1 VISVGRKEDN
11 IKKASKIMDDI
22 TKIRNIGTIAHI
34 DHGKTTLSDN
44 LIAGAGMMSEEL
56 AGKQLVLDYDEQEQ
70 ARGITIN
77 AAAASMVHEV
87 EGVEYLINLID
98 TPGHVD
104 FGGDVTRALRAL
116 DGAILVVDSV
126 EGVMPQ
132 TETVLR
138 QAMKEKVK
146 PVLFINKVDRL
157 INELKLDADQMQK
170 RFAKIIT
177 DVNRLIKMY
186 APQDKKDEWTVRV
199 EKGTVAFGSAFNK
212 WALSL
217 SSMQKNGITFKDVY
231 DYLKNGDQKTL
242 SKKSPLHQVVLDM
255 VVHHIPNPSEA
266 QKYRIPQI
274 WKGDL
279 ESDVGKSLLNA
290 DPNGPTVIMVTKIIV
305 DQHAGEVAVGR
316 VYSGTIK
323 KGDELY
329 ISDMGEKS
337 YRVQQLAMMVGPD
350 RIPIDE
356 IKAGNIAAIVGLK
369 DAIAGSTV
377 SSLKNIDPF
386 EPMKHYS
393 DPVVT
398 MAIEAKYTKDLP
410 KLIEVLRLI
419 AKADPSIQV
428 EINQETGEHLISGM
442 GELHLEVTIYRI
454 VNDYKVEIET
464 SEPLV
469 VYRETVD
476 HKGGPFEGKSPN
488 KHNKF
493 YIEVEPLQEEVVK
506 AILSGD
512 VPQGDRFKDKKSITK
527 KLEDL
532 GMDHDEARKFEVV
545 KGPNMLLDM
554 TWGIQYLNETM
565 ELVKQ
570 AFNEA
575 IDKGPLANEK
585 LFGVKVRLVDAKLH
599 EDSIHRGPAQVI
611 PAVRNA
617 IYGAICQAERIL
629 LEPIQHVYINVP
641 TEEVGN
647 VTRELQQRRG
657 VILSIEQEDY
667 QTSIVAKA
675 PVAELFGFASAIRS
689 ATSGRVLWSTEN
701 AGYER
706 VPKELQPDVVR
717 KIRERKGLKPE
728 PYDENY
734 YAGL

>member
-1 VISVGRKEDN
+1 ME
-11 IKKASKIMDDI
+11 DI

-138 QAMKEKVK
+138 QAMRERVK

-157 INELKLDADQMQK
+157 INELKLDAEQMQK
-170 RFAKIIT
+170 RFAKIIA

-186 APQDKKDEWTVRV
+186 APQDKKDEWTVKV

-242 SKKSPLHQVVLDM
+242 SKRSPLHQVVLDM

-274 WKGDL
+274 WKGNI
-279 ESDVGKSLLNA
+279 ESDVGKALLNA
-290 DPNGPTVIMVTKIIV
+290 DPKGPTVIMVTKIIV

-329 ISDMGEKS
+329 ISDMGEKL

-377 SSLKNIDPF
+377 SSLKDIDPF

-512 VPQGDRFKDKKSITK
+512 IPQGERFKDKKGITK

-532 GMDHDEARKFEVV
+532 GMDHDEARKFEVI

-575 IDKGPLANEK
+575 VDKGPLANEK

-617 IYGAICQAERIL
+617 IYGSICQADRVL
-629 LEPIQHVYINVP
+629 LEPIQHVFINVP

-706 VPKELQPDVVR
+706 VPRELQPEVVR

>member
-1 VISVGRKEDN
+1 MGRKEDN

-138 QAMKEKVK
+138 QAMREKVK

-274 WKGDL
+274 WKGDP

-506 AILSGD
+506 AILSGEI
-512 VPQGDRFKDKKSITK
+512 PQGDRFKDKKSITK

-532 GMDHDEARKFEVV
+532 GMDHDEARKFEVI

-706 VPKELQPDVVR
+706 VPRELQPDVVR

>member
-1 VISVGRKEDN
+1 VGRKEDN

-138 QAMKEKVK
+138 QAMREKVK

-186 APQDKKDEWTVRV
+186 APQDKKDEWTVKV

-274 WKGDL
+274 WKGNL

-506 AILSGD
+506 AILSGEI
-512 VPQGDRFKDKKSITK
+512 PQGDRFKDKKSITK

-532 GMDHDEARKFEVV
+532 GMDHDEARKFEVI

-706 VPKELQPDVVR
+706 VPRELQPEVVR

>member
-138 QAMKEKVK
+138 QAMREKVK

-186 APQDKKDEWTVRV
+186 APQDKKDEWTVKV

-274 WKGDL
+274 WKGNL

-506 AILSGD
+506 AILSGEI
-512 VPQGDRFKDKKSITK
+512 PQGDRFKDKKSITK

-532 GMDHDEARKFEVV
+532 GMDHDEARKFEVI

-706 VPKELQPDVVR
+706 VPRELQPEVVR

>member
-1 VISVGRKEDN
+1 MGRKEEN
-11 IKKASKIMDDI
+11 IKKATKIMEDI

-87 EGVEYLINLID
+87 DGVEYLINLID

-157 INELKLDADQMQK
+157 INELKLSADEMQK
-170 RFAKIIT
+170 RFGKIIT
-177 DVNRLIKMY
+177 DVNKLIKLY
-186 APQDKKDEWTVRV
+186 APPEFKDAWTVKV
-199 EKGTVAFGSAFNK
+199 EKGTVAFGSAYNK
-212 WALSL
+212 WALSI
-217 SSMQKNGITFKDVY
+217 SSMQKFGITFKDVY
-231 DYLKNGDQKTL
+231 DYLQKGDQATL
-242 SKKSPLHQVVLDM
+242 AKKSPLHKVVLDM
-255 VVHHIPNPSEA
+255 IVHHIPNPSEA

-279 ESDVGKSLLNA
+279 NSDVGKAMLNA
-290 DPNGPTVIMVTKIIV
+290 DPKGPTVLMVTKIIV
-305 DQHAGEVAVGR
+305 DQHAGEIAVGR
-316 VYSGTIK
+316 LYSGTIR

-329 ISDMGEKS
+329 ISDMGDRT

-350 RIPIDE
+350 RIPVDE
-356 IKAGNIAAIVGLK
+356 IKAGNIVAVVGLK

-377 SSLKNIDPF
+377 SSLKNMEPF

-398 MAIEAKYTKDLP
+398 MAIEAKHTKDLP
-410 KLIEVLRLI
+410 KLIDVLRLI

-464 SEPLV
+464 SEPIV

-488 KHNKF
+488 KHNRF
-493 YIEVEPLQEEVVK
+493 YIVVEPLEEKVVQG
-506 AILSGD
+506 ILSGD
-512 VPQGDRFKDKKSITK
+512 VQQGDRFKDKKTLSK
-527 KLEDL
+527 KLEEL
-532 GMDHDEARKFEVV
+532 GMDHEEAKRVEAI

-570 AFNEA
+570 AFLEA
-575 IDKGPLANEK
+575 VDKGPLANEK
-585 LFGVKVRLVDAKLH
+585 LYGVKVKLVDAKLH

-617 IYGAICQAERIL
+617 IYGAICQGERIL
-629 LEPIQHVYINVP
+629 LEPIQNVFISVP

-657 VILSIEQEDY
+657 VILSIEQEEY
-667 QTSIVAKA
+667 QTTVKAKA

-706 VPKELQPDVVR
+706 VPRELQDDVVR

-728 PYDENY
+728 PYDESY
-734 YAGL
+734 YASL

>member
-1 VISVGRKEDN
+1 MGRKEDN
-11 IKKASKIMDDI
+11 IRKASSIMKDI
-22 TKIRNIGTIAHI
+22 KRIRNIGTIAHI

-87 EGVEYLINLID
+87 DGVEYLINLID

-138 QAMKEKVK
+138 QAMREKVK

-157 INELKLDADQMQK
+157 INELKLDSDAMQK
-170 RFAKIIT
+170 RFAKIIS

-186 APQDKKDEWTVRV
+186 APPEFKEAWMVNV
-199 EKGTVAFGSAFNK
+199 EKGSVAFGSAFNK
-212 WALSL
+212 WAISV
-217 SSMQKNGITFKDVY
+217 SSMKKNKITFKDIY
-231 DYLKNGDQKTL
+231 EYLKNDDQKTL

-255 VVHHIPNPSEA
+255 IVHHIPNPSEA

-274 WKGDL
+274 WKGDPN
-279 ESDVGKSLLNA
+279 SDVGKALLDA
-290 DPNGPTVIMVTKIIV
+290 DPNGPTVLMITKIIV
-305 DQHAGEVAVGR
+305 DQHAGEIAVGR
-316 VYSGTIK
+316 VYSGTLR

-329 ISDMGEKS
+329 ISDMGDRT

-350 RIPIDE
+350 RIPVDE

-369 DAIAGSTV
+369 DAVAGSTV
-377 SSLKNIDPF
+377 SSIKNIEPF

-398 MAIEAKYTKDLP
+398 IAIEAKYTKDLP
-410 KLIEVLRLI
+410 KLIDVLRLI
-419 AKADPSIQV
+419 SKADPSIQV
-428 EINQETGEHLISGM
+428 EINQETGQHLISGM
-442 GELHLEVTIYRI
+442 GELHLEVTLYRI
-454 VNDYKVEIET
+454 RNDYKLEIET
-464 SEPLV
+464 SDPIV

-488 KHNKF
+488 KHNRF
-493 YIEVEPLQEEVVK
+493 YFTVEPLEENVIK
-506 AILSGD
+506 AILDGD
-512 VPQGDRFKDKKSITK
+512 IPQGDRFKDKKPITK
-527 KLEDL
+527 KLEEL
-532 GMDHDEARKFEVV
+532 GMDHDEARRFEMI
-545 KGPNMLLDM
+545 KGPNILLDM
-554 TWGIQYLNETM
+554 TSGIQYLNETM
-565 ELVKQ
+565 ELIKQ
-570 AFNEA
+570 AFGEA
-575 IDKGPLANEK
+575 VDKGPLANEK
-585 LFGVKVRLVDAKLH
+585 VYGVKVKLVDAKLH

-611 PAVRNA
+611 PAVRNS
-617 IYGAICQAERIL
+617 IYGAMCQAERVL
-629 LEPIQHVYINVP
+629 LEPMQIIYINVP

-647 VTRELQQRRG
+647 VTREIQQRRG
-657 VILSIEQEDY
+657 VILNIEQEDY
-667 QTSIVAKA
+667 QTTVQAKA

-689 ATSGRVLWSTEN
+689 ATSGRVVWSTEN

-706 VPKELQPDVVR
+706 VPRELQDEVVR

-728 PYDENY
+728 PYDEEY
-734 YAGL
+734 YASQ

>member
-1 VISVGRKEDN
+1 MGRKEDN
-11 IKKASKIMDDI
+11 IRRASKIMDDI

-87 EGVEYLINLID
+87 DGTEYLINLID

-132 TETVLR
+132 TETVIR
-138 QAMKEKVK
+138 QAMKEKVR

-157 INELKLDADQMQK
+157 INELKLNAEEMQK

-177 DVNRLIKMY
+177 DVNRLIRLY
-186 APQDKKDEWTVRV
+186 APPEFKESWQVKV
-199 EKGTVAFGSAFNK
+199 ESGTVAFGSAFNK
-212 WALSL
+212 WALSV
-217 SSMQKNGITFKDVY
+217 SSMKKNGITFKDVY
-231 DYLKNGDQKTL
+231 EYLKNGDQKTL
-242 SKKSPLHQVVLDM
+242 SKRSPLHQVVLDM

-279 ESDVGKSLLNA
+279 NSDVGKSLLNA
-290 DPNGPTVIMVTKIIV
+290 DPKGPTVIMVTKIIV

-316 VYSGTIK
+316 VYSGTVR

-329 ISDMGEKS
+329 ISDMGERT
-337 YRVQQLAMMVGPD
+337 YRVQQLAMLVGPD
-350 RIPIDE
+350 RIPVDE
-356 IKAGNIAAIVGLK
+356 IKAGNIAAMVGLK

-377 SSLKNIDPF
+377 SSIKGIEPF

-398 MAIEAKYTKDLP
+398 MAIEAKHTKDLP

-442 GELHLEVTIYRI
+442 GELHLEVTLYRI
-454 VNDYKVEIET
+454 INDYKVEVET

-488 KHNKF
+488 KHNRF
-493 YIEVEPLQEEVVK
+493 YIEVEPLEESVIK
-506 AILSGD
+506 GILSGD
-512 VPQGDRFKDKKSITK
+512 VQQGDRFKDKKTLAK

-532 GMDHDEARKFEVV
+532 GMDKEEARRVEVI
-545 KGPNMLLDM
+545 KGPNVLLDM

-570 AFNEA
+570 AFMEA
-575 IDKGPLANEK
+575 VDKGPLANEK
-585 LFGVKVRLVDAKLH
+585 LYGVKVKLVDAKLH

-617 IYGAICQAERIL
+617 IYGAMCQAERIL
-629 LEPIQHVYINVP
+629 LEPIQNVYLNVP

-657 VILSIEQEDY
+657 VILSIEQEEY
-667 QTSIVAKA
+667 QTTIVAKA

-706 VPKELQPDVVR
+706 VPRELQEQVVR

-728 PYDENY
+728 PYDEEY
-734 YAGL
+734 YSSL

>member
-1 VISVGRKEDN
+1 MGRKEDN
-11 IKKASKIMDDI
+11 IIRASKIMDDI

-87 EGVEYLINLID
+87 DGTEYLINLID

-132 TETVLR
+132 TETVIR
-138 QAMKEKVK
+138 QAMKEKVR

-157 INELKLDADQMQK
+157 INELKLNAEEMQK

-177 DVNRLIKMY
+177 DVNRLIKLY
-186 APQDKKDEWTVRV
+186 APQEFKEAWQVKV
-199 EKGTVAFGSAFNK
+199 ESGTVAFGSAFNK
-212 WALSL
+212 WALSI
-217 SSMQKNGITFKDVY
+217 SSMKKNGITFKDVY
-231 DYLKNGDQKTL
+231 EYLKNGDQKTL
-242 SKKSPLHQVVLDM
+242 SKRSPLHQVVLDM

-279 ESDVGKSLLNA
+279 NSDVGKSLLNA
-290 DPNGPTVIMVTKIIV
+290 DPKGPTVIMITKIIV

-316 VYSGTIK
+316 VYSGTLR

-329 ISDMGEKS
+329 ISDMGDRT
-337 YRVQQLAMMVGPD
+337 YRVQQLAMLVGPD
-350 RIPIDE
+350 RIPVDE

-377 SSLKNIDPF
+377 SSIKGIEPF

-442 GELHLEVTIYRI
+442 GELHLEVTLYRI
-454 VNDYKVEIET
+454 INDYKVEVET

-488 KHNKF
+488 KHNRF
-493 YIEVEPLQEEVVK
+493 YIEVEPLEENVVK
-506 AILSGD
+506 GILSGE
-512 VPQGDRFKDKKSITK
+512 VQQGDRFKDKKTLSK

-532 GMDHDEARKFEVV
+532 GLDKEEARRVEVI
-545 KGPNMLLDM
+545 KGPNILLDM

-570 AFNEA
+570 AFMEA
-575 IDKGPLANEK
+575 VDKGPLANEK
-585 LFGVKVRLVDAKLH
+585 LYGVKVKLVDAKLH

-617 IYGAICQAERIL
+617 IYGAMCQAERIL
-629 LEPIQHVYINVP
+629 LEPIQNVFLNVP

-657 VILSIEQEDY
+657 VILSIEQEEY
-667 QTSIVAKA
+667 QTTIVAKA

-706 VPKELQPDVVR
+706 VPRELQDQVVR

-728 PYDENY
+728 PYDEDY
-734 YAGL
+734 YSSL